1 MTARAVCATYSSM
14 LIFRDYHAIS
24 DTLKGCVLAIGNFD
38 GVHLGHRAVLDKA
51 LAIAKEQHLPCVVM
65 TFHPHPKYFFSPEN
79 KPLALEPFHIKCRR
93 LQGISVDGVIALPF
107 DAKLAAMSASQFIA
121 DILCD
126 ALQVKHVVVGEDF
139 RFGHKR
145 QGDVDFLR
153 NAANDRIFGF
163 GFDAM
168 PPVIASGQPISSSRI
183 RTCLSGGNIKEAARL
198 LGRPAQIYGRV
209 QHGDKR
215 GRAIGVPTANL
226 RIQHLHQPRYG
237 VYAVAYALT
246 DGADCVDYPPEW
258 KDAVA
263 NFGIRPTF
271 NGDTPL
277 LEVHALQESGD
288 FYGKFMRVRL
298 IDFIR
303 DEVAFEN
310 AEALKTQIQ
319 TDIAQAR
326 NIFQQ
331 YHEQAS

>member
-1 MTARAVCATYSSM
+1 M
-14 LIFRDYHAIS
+14 LVLRHYHTIP

-38 GVHLGHRAVLDKA
+38 GVHLGHRAVLDQA
-51 LAIAKEQHLPCVVM
+51 LTIAKEQQLPCVVM

-93 LQGISVDGVIALPF
+93 LQGISIDGVIALPF
-107 DAKLAAMSASQFIA
+107 NEKLASMSASQFVTN
-121 DILCD
+121 ILCD
-126 ALQVKHVVVGEDF
+126 ALQVQHVVVGEDF

-145 QGDVDFLR
+145 QGDVGFLR
-153 NAANDRIFGF
+153 NASNDKNFGF

-168 PPVIASGQPISSSRI
+168 PPVITNDQPISSSRI
-183 RTCLSGGNIKEAARL
+183 RTCLSSGNIKEATRL
-198 LGRPAQIYGRV
+198 LGRPAQLYGRV
-209 QHGDKR
+209 AHGDKR
-215 GRAIGVPTANL
+215 GRTIGVPTANIRL
-226 RIQHLHQPRYG
+226 GKLHQPRYG
-237 VYAVAYALT
+237 VYAVEYSLM

-263 NFGIRPTF
+263 NFGMRPTF
-271 NGDTPL
+271 NGTEPL

-310 AEALKTQIQ
+310 EKALKSQIRM
-319 TDIAQAR
+319 DITKAR
-326 NIFQQ
+326 DIFQH